1 MSLAFRFSFF
11 LCFFFLCFYNDLIRL
26 DPWATRADHWATRAD
41 HLVDVTTTNQRNVR
55 HRSGLGV
62 LESKYVLNIT
72 HTIVFNDFTPDCQ
85 PWYPGASG
93 YPG

>member
-1 MSLAFRFSFF
+1 M
-11 LCFFFLCFYNDLIRL
+11 L

-41 HLVDVTTTNQRNVR
+41 HVVDVTTTNQRNVT

-72 HTIVFNDFTPDCQ
+72 HTIVFNDFTPDGQ
-85 PWYPGASG
+85 LWYPGTSG